1 MYAQLMLYVYV
12 CVPANSYVSTHVL
25 GGACDVP
32 ITRMYVWADGC
43 IRLYTGTRGPGELR
57 DWTATFFVL
66 GFGLGEDQTS
76 CRAYRTLNRK
86 S

>member
-43 IRLYTGTRGPGELR
+43 IRLYTGTRGPG
-57 DWTATFFVL
+57 
-66 GFGLGEDQTS
+66 
-76 CRAYRTLNRK
+76 N
-86 S
+86 